1 MALVPTVHRLR
12 ELGHD
17 TTPCAFDYATFHVV
31 GRVQTNRPHRGK
43 EMKNFGHLF
52 VRLLLAGGLLAF
64 GCGLSGCSSGSQ
76 CGSACGNYAQKCG
89 ATSSLSGTTQD
100 CIQMCENSLRS
111 NSGSSRA
118 WYKDMLS
125 CVANAKS
132 CIEIDYL
139 CDSGDYSISY

>member
-1 MALVPTVHRLR
+1 MTDRLR

-17 TTPCAFDYATFHVV
+17 TTPCAFDYASFRMV
-31 GRVQTNRPHRGK
+31 GAAQTNWPHRRE
-43 EMKNFGHLF
+43 EMKRFGHVF
-52 VRLLLAGGLLAF
+52 ARLLLAGGLLAF

-76 CGSACGNYAQKCG
+76 CEPACGNYARKCG
-89 ATSSLSGTTQD
+89 GTSSLSGTTQD

-118 WYKDMLS
+118 GYKDMLS